1 LTGPRLSAEQR
12 SALRLLAGDP
22 HGATEE
28 LLVLA
33 HGFNGDMI
41 AGLVRTGL
49 ATAQREM
56 MKAGGK
62 TVEGVRIMI
71 TQAGRGALND
81 EGETG
86 VRSDCQDAPPRRRR
100 YQNQAGRLKQAPAG
114 VETA

>member
-1 LTGPRLSAEQR
+1 MLASDGNGVTWNRL
-12 SALRLLAGDP
+12 
-22 HGATEE
+22 
-28 LLVLA
+28 VIA
-33 HGFNGDMI
+33 HGFETKM
-41 AGLVRTGL
+41 LVGFVHEGL
-49 ATAQREM
+49 AEAIVGEPMTD
-56 MKAGGK
+56 GGK